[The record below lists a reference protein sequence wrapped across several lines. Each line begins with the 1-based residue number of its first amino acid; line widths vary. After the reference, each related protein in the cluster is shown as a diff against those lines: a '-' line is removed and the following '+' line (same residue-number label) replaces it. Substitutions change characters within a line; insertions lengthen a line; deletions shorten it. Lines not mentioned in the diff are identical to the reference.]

1 MKSTPETCISPLLF
15 MTTEQENKNNENYVF
30 VGEETHTKND
40 AVMVIA
46 QILNRKLL
54 SGGKLNIIV
63 EVLEEEK
70 NLALCQ

>member
-1 MKSTPETCISPLLF
+1 

-30 VGEETHTKND
+30 VGEETHKKND